1 MPVEYQPYV
10 VDIKNVMDDGH
21 CGFRAVAG
29 LMGFGKD
36 DWARVRQDLMNELGK
51 NPTLYA
57 GVFLQEERVSKVLES
72 LNCFIESVRYKHWFT
87 LPYIGFLVASVYN
100 VAFITLSRDMLLTFL
115 PMHSA
120 LPTSLK
126 SICMGMVNNNHF
138 VQVYLATDRPMPLVA
153 SSWTTHHKRPA
164 DGWGLAYGNRQIS

>member
-10 VDIKNVMDDGH
+10 VDIKNIMDDGH

-29 LMGFGKD
+29 LMGFGED

-51 NPTLYA
+51 NPTLV
-57 GVFLQEERVSKVLES
+57 G
-72 LNCFIESVRYKHWFT
+72 RYKHWFT

-100 VAFITLSRDMLLTFL
+100 VAFITLSRDMSLTFL

-120 LPTSLK
+120 LPTSPK